1 MPRARSKSLTAF
13 GVKAG
18 LRLGGRNPSALSCP
32 AICAVVH
39 PLSASSRARAAS
51 WG

>member
-1 MPRARSKSLTAF
+1 MPRARSKSLTAL

-18 LRLGGRNPSALSCP
+18 MRLGGRKPSALRRS

-39 PLSASSRARAAS
+39 PLSASSLARAAS
-51 WG
+51 